1 MGNENA
7 SDFYHLSSAHVGKLA
22 SRTNVKSGQWLPY
35 RIGSLGTLTAAVS
48 NRSIVV
54 VSLCYC
60 SLSEYACLH
69 RWCTEAEPYNAPSQ
83 IGRVD
88 QQSAHFW
95 VHATM
100 THDVSHTHS
109 THTQTHTHRKHT
121 ADKYRERA
129 MQCMYVARI
138 NSKPTNIVRRQQA
151 GCRSINAF
159 ATPPPTSACPST
171 ISDRLWCCHRISG
184 LLCGATKCKRER
196 NTLLHEKLDTHS
208 LVQHCYVET
217 ESWPQKW
224 RGNLHCHAQMYIH
237 IQAHV

>member
-1 MGNENA
+1 MVAIQNR
-7 SDFYHLSSAHVGKLA
+7 LA
-22 SRTNVKSGQWLPY
+22 WH
-35 RIGSLGTLTAAVS
+35 I
-48 NRSIVV
+48 NRSRIKSIYSCRVV
-54 VSLCYC
+54 VLLLSVRVCLPSSLV
-60 SLSEYACLH
+60 H
-69 RWCTEAEPYNAPSQ
+69 RSRAIIYPYNAPSQ

-184 LLCGATKCKRER
+184 LLCGATKYKRER

-217 ESWPQKW
+217 ES
-224 RGNLHCHAQMYIH
+224 
-237 IQAHV
+237 